1 MITEKGYTSPFL
13 STGTHYIIVTPPVV
27 YAGQNFWI
35 TVVVVDQTNSSKT
48 DYCGTTSF
56 TATDPAAKIE
66 SAAMDTY
73 NYTWSS
79 NVGVCGGAPYDNG
92 VKMFYYVTFNRIG
105 QQSLVAVDTS
115 DGSITGLAAFMV
127 VGVDVKL
134 TKEPRLAVQASGDMF
149 QFKICWSNY
158 SSASAFTFTITDAVP
173 VGTSY
178 VPEVA
183 TNMDCGNTDGVTLK
197 VAYSTST
204 LTPAPT
210 SSYVEISG
218 TAAADAQSHWLKWTV
233 PVVGV
238 QTTGCACFRVTI
250 N

>member
-1 MITEKGYTSPFL
+1 MMEG
-13 STGTHYIIVTPPVV
+13 
-27 YAGQNFWI
+27 AQ
-35 TVVVVDQTNSSKT
+35 
-48 DYCGTTSF
+48 
-56 TATDPAAKIE
+56 
-66 SAAMDTY
+66 MDTF
-73 NYTWSS
+73 NYTWSGATDK
-79 NVGVCGGAPYDNG
+79 GVRIFCSVVLNSIGT
-92 VKMFYYVTFNRIG
+92 VTI
-105 QQSLVAVDTS
+105 VAGDVT
-115 DGSITGLAAFMV
+115 DGSIVGVTTIMV
-127 VGVDVKL
+127 VGVDVKFF
-134 TKEPRLAVQASGDMF
+134 KEDRFTIAASGDLVR
-149 QFKICWSNY
+149 FKLCWSNY

-173 VGTSY
+173 MGTSY

-183 TNMDCGNTDGVTLK
+183 TNMSCGSTDGVTLK